1 MFCYNSFVAAT
12 AATIDD
18 NVVVFVVFVIV
29 DVVFFCGN
37 QWKQSKE
44 REQIINTSKAIIF
57 GVSILMDSKRAIER
71 ERGRGSNEKD
81 MFINMFRLTMTD

>member
-1 MFCYNSFVAAT
+1 MKSVKLWIPFVCFCYNSFVAAT

-44 REQIINTSKAIIF
+44 REQIINTSKARVF
-57 GVSILMDSKRAIER
+57 GVSILMDSKRALER
-71 ERGRGSNEKD
+71 EGEEAMRR
-81 MFINMFRLTMTD
+81 ICL

>member
-1 MFCYNSFVAAT
+1 MAAT

-18 NVVVFVVFVIV
+18 NVVVFVVIV

-44 REQIINTSKAIIF
+44 REQIINTSKARVF
-57 GVSILMDSKRAIER
+57 GVSILMDSKRALER
-71 ERGRGSNEKD
+71 EREKA
-81 MFINMFRLTMTD
+81 RKQ

>member
-1 MFCYNSFVAAT
+1 MAAT

-18 NVVVFVVFVIV
+18 NVVVFVVFVIIV

-44 REQIINTSKAIIF
+44 REQIINTSKARVF
-57 GVSILMDSKRAIER
+57 GVSILMDSKRALER
-71 ERGRGSNEKD
+71 EGEEAMRR
-81 MFINMFRLTMTD
+81 ICL

>member
-1 MFCYNSFVAAT
+1 MAAT

-18 NVVVFVVFVIV
+18 NVVVFVVFVIIV

-44 REQIINTSKAIIF
+44 REQIINTSKATVF
-57 GVSILMDSKRAIER
+57 GVSILMDSKRALER
-71 ERGRGSNEKD
+71 ERARKQ
-81 MFINMFRLTMTD
+81 

>member
-1 MFCYNSFVAAT
+1 MAAT

-18 NVVVFVVFVIV
+18 NVVVIV

-44 REQIINTSKAIIF
+44 REQIINTSKARVF
-57 GVSILMDSKRAIER
+57 GVSILMDSKRALER
-71 ERGRGSNEKD
+71 EREKA
-81 MFINMFRLTMTD
+81 RKQ

>member
-1 MFCYNSFVAAT
+1 MAAT

-18 NVVVFVVFVIV
+18 NVVVFVVFVIIV

-44 REQIINTSKAIIF
+44 REQIINTSKARVF
-57 GVSILMDSKRAIER
+57 GVSILMDSKRALER
-71 ERGRGSNEKD
+71 EKARKQ
-81 MFINMFRLTMTD
+81 